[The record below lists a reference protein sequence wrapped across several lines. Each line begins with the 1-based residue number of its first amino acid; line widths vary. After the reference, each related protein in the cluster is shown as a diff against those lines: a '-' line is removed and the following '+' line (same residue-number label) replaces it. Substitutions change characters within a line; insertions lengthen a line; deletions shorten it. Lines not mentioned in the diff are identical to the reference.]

1 MRICSEDGILRLE
14 FVAGKRTEKKKEDF
28 RNIVDDISKTL
39 GGISRD
45 EIVLQ
50 CSILFYDWKE
60 LRKIAG
66 LAGFAKRIEKTDSQ
80 KYAGIVANVK
90 TMYSGYKSEEKKA
103 AKGKAEG
110 DEQIIALLMQMFRV
124 QREHLVKT
132 VTRFKKESDEF
143 RKLIDAVV
151 G

>member
-1 MRICSEDGILRLE
+1 GTKKIQDGIVRIE

-28 RNIVDDISKTL
+28 KNIVDDISKTL

-50 CSILFYDWKE
+50 CSILFHDWKE

-66 LAGFAKRIEKTDSQ
+66 LAGFAKRIEKTDPE
-80 KYAGIVANVK
+80 KYASIVSNIK
-90 TMYSGYKSEEKKA
+90 QMYLSYKSEEKKA

-110 DEQIIALLMQMFRV
+110 DEQIIASLMQQFHV
-124 QREHLVKT
+124 QREYLVKT
-132 VTRFKKESDEF
+132 VKRFRKESDEF
-143 RKLIDAVV
+143 RKLIDNVV